1 MIKLL
6 KIELRKTLNYIPF
19 QILIGL
25 HLVLFIVG
33 IFFIPRIDFNI
44 PFVTILPLYQFPHV
58 WNFTTWIS
66 SFYNI
71 SLVLLVIMLTCNEFN
86 NKTYKQQLIFGLSRT
101 DLLLQKTILI
111 SLLSFYV
118 VLLVGVSSVA
128 SGLFYSYKIT
138 FNLVFE
144 RSWILLTLFV
154 QIFTYLSF
162 GLLFSLIFRNMI
174 LSGVVYLMYRVIIE
188 PIIRVNVPE
197 DYRSYFPSK
206 FVTNLTPRPEILS
219 MIQKNMQQQGQGQGH
234 PPDPDG
240 NPLDSLIQAGL
251 PIWENLILTFLLIG
265 ILMMISWWIL
275 KKRRFN

>member
-6 KIELRKTLNYIPF
+6 KIELQKTLHYIPF
-19 QILIGL
+19 RILISL

-33 IFFIPRIDFNI
+33 IFFIPRIDLKI
-44 PFVTILPLYQFPHV
+44 PFITILPLYQFPHV

-71 SLVLLVIMLTCNEFN
+71 SLVLLVIMMTCNEFN
-86 NKTYKQQLIFGLSRT
+86 NKTYKQQLIFGLSRSE
-101 DLLLQKTILI
+101 LLFQKILLVT
-111 SLLSFYV
+111 LLSAYV
-118 VLLVGVSSVA
+118 VFLVGVSSVT
-128 SGLFYSYKIT
+128 SGLVYSYKIT
-138 FNLVFE
+138 LSLVFE
-144 RSWILLTLFV
+144 KSWILALLFI

-197 DYRSYFPSK
+197 EFRLYFPTK
-206 FVTNLTPRPEILS
+206 FVTNLTPRPEVLS
-219 MIQKNMQQQGQGQGH
+219 MIQQNMQNQGKGQTT
-234 PPDPDG
+234 DPDV
-240 NPLDSLIQAGL
+240 NHLESFVSAGL
-251 PIWENLILTFLLIG
+251 PIWQNLILTLILIG
-265 ILMMISWWIL
+265 VLLFISGWIL

>member
-19 QILIGL
+19 RILIGL

-33 IFFIPRIDFNI
+33 IFFLPRVDLKI

-71 SLVLLVIMLTCNEFN
+71 SLVLLVIMMTCNEFN

-101 DLLLQKTILI
+101 DLLLQKIILI

-138 FNLVFE
+138 FNLVFDH
-144 RSWILLTLFV
+144 SWILAALFV

-174 LSGVVYLMYRVIIE
+174 LSGVVYLMYRVIVE
-188 PIIRVNVPE
+188 PIIRVNVHE
-197 DYRSYFPSK
+197 DLRWYFPSK
-206 FVTNLTPRPEILS
+206 FVTNLTPRPEVLS
-219 MIQKNMQQQGQGQGH
+219 MIQKNMQGQNQSGDAEIKQMENLM
-234 PPDPDG
+234 P
-240 NPLDSLIQAGL
+240 IGL
-251 PIWENLILTFLLIG
+251 PIWQNLILTLALIG
-265 ILMMISWWIL
+265 LLMFASWWIL